1 MAEELGDILFVVA
14 NLCRKLAVDPEKALR
29 GANSKFGKRFRAME
43 TLARARGQDFAIL
56 SLDEQEAL
64 WTDVK
69 TGERSP
75 GAA

>member
-1 MAEELGDILFVVA
+1 
-14 NLCRKLAVDPEKALR
+14 
-29 GANSKFGKRFRAME
+29 ME
-43 TLARARGQDFAIL
+43 TLARARGQDFAML